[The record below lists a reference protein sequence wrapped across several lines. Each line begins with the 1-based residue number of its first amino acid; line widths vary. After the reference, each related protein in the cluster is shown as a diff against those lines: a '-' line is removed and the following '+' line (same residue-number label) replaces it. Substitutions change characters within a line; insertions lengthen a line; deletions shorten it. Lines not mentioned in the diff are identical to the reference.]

1 MTPTQDDYGSR
12 AQLDVLLADDSLVQ
26 QKLASS
32 LLREQGH
39 TVKLAGNGK
48 EAVDALEGQ
57 HFDLVLMDIEMPVM
71 NGLDATSL
79 IRERE
84 GRTGRHTPV
93 VAFTSTM
100 DQDRC
105 FAVGMD
111 AHIAKPLSS
120 DVLAA
125 TIKQV
130 VGVKCCPSRLAP
142 PAR

>member
-1 MTPTQDDYGSR
+1 
-12 AQLDVLLADDSLVQ
+12 LADDSLVQ

-32 LLREQGH
+32 LLCEQGH
-39 TVKLAGNGK
+39 TVRLASNGK
-48 EAVDALEGQ
+48 EAIDALEGQ
-57 HFDLVLMDIEMPVM
+57 QFDLVLMDIEMPVM
-71 NGLDATSL
+71 NGLEATSL

-93 VAFTSTM
+93 VAFTSTT

-105 FAVGMD
+105 FSAGMD
-111 AHIAKPLSS
+111 AYISKPLSS

-130 VGVKCCPSRLAP
+130 VGVKYCPSRLAP
-142 PAR
+142 PTR